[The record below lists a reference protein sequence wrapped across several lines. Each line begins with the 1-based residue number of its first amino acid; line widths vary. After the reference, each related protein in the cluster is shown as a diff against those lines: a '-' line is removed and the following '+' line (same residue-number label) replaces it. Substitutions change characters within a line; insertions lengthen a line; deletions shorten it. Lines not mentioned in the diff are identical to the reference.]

1 MAEDQTLWM
10 TRILETSLQESGLS
24 EREVE
29 RRLGWRRGTLERML
43 QGEAALSHEQVIEVL
58 DVLNRDLELASLHRR
73 RASGTSMVQDLVDRF
88 RHLGSCDA
96 EAVAVSLAPPST
108 MADLESHV
116 DSILRE
122 AFGLEPGAGED
133 AEDED
138 A

>member
-1 MAEDQTLWM
+1 MAEDQALWM
-10 TRILETSLQESGLS
+10 TRLLETSIQESGLS

-43 QGEAALSHEQVIEVL
+43 QGEAALSHEQVLEVL
-58 DVLNRDLELASLHRR
+58 DVLNRDLELAGLNRR
-73 RASGTSMVQDLVDRF
+73 RANGSSMVQDLVDRF
-88 RHLGSCDA
+88 RHLGHHP
-96 EAVAVSLAPPST
+96 EVAALPLEPPST
-108 MADLESHV
+108 RADLESHV

-122 AFGLEPGAGED
+122 AFGLEPEED

>member
-10 TRILETSLQESGLS
+10 TRLLETSLQESSLS

-43 QGEAALSHEQVIEVL
+43 QGETALSHERLLEVL
-58 DVLNRDLELASLHRR
+58 DVLNRDLELASIHRR
-73 RASGTSMVQDLVDRF
+73 KAAGSSMVEDLVDRF
-88 RHLGSCDA
+88 RHLGGYDA
-96 EAVAVSLAPPST
+96 EAAVPLEPSST
-108 MADLESHV
+108 LADLESHV

-122 AFGLEPGAGED
+122 AFGLEPGED

>member
-10 TRILETSLQESGLS
+10 TRLLETSLQESGLS

-43 QGEAALSHEQVIEVL
+43 QGEAALSHDQILEVL
-58 DVLNRDLELASLHRR
+58 DVLNRDLEMANSHRR
-73 RASGTSMVQDLVDRF
+73 RTSGPSMVEDLVDRF
-88 RHLGSCDA
+88 RHLGGRDMGA
-96 EAVAVSLAPPST
+96 GALPLEPPVS

-122 AFGLEPGAGED
+122 AFGLEPDED

>member
-10 TRILETSLQESGLS
+10 TRLLETSLQESSLS

-43 QGEAALSHEQVIEVL
+43 HGEAAPSHEQILEIL
-58 DVLNRDLELASLHRR
+58 DVLNRDLELASVHRR
-73 RASGTSMVQDLVDRF
+73 RAPGSSMVEDLVDRF
-88 RHLGSCDA
+88 RNLGGYDA
-96 EAVAVSLAPPST
+96 EAVPVPLEPPST
-108 MADLESHV
+108 MADLESRV

-122 AFGLEPGAGED
+122 AFGLEPGED

>member
-10 TRILETSLQESGLS
+10 TRLLETSLQESGLS

-43 QGEAALSHEQVIEVL
+43 QGEATPSHEQVLEIL
-58 DVLNRDLELASLHRR
+58 DALNRDLELAGGQRR
-73 RASGTSMVQDLVDRF
+73 RANGSSMVQDLVDRF
-88 RHLGSCDA
+88 LHLGYDP
-96 EAVAVSLAPPST
+96 EIPEPPLEPPSS
-108 MADLESHV
+108 ADLESHV

-122 AFGLEPGAGED
+122 AFGLEPEED
-133 AEDED
+133 PEDEN